1 MKPNGKP
8 SLKDRFMSLF
18 RPQDEEREDIHYNGR
33 PMRRLVGYLKP
44 HRKVFVLCLC
54 MVLALTVL
62 ELVRPMIIGNAIDRY
77 ITGETSETL
86 QAEGRTEWDPG
97 EQADQRFEGV
107 LIAAGMYLAVLLLL
121 MILNRTQ
128 TMMLQRMGQDIIYEI
143 RNQLF
148 THVESLTMRFF
159 DTTPVGKIVTRL
171 TNDVEAINEVF
182 SNILVKLFRNV
193 VKMIGLAAIMISLNP
208 RMALYSFILLP
219 VIAAL
224 TLLFRM
230 ISRKTYRLVR
240 TRLTALNTF
249 LSEHLSGMKVI
260 RIFGQEQKKFEEF
273 EQKNSSLYNA
283 SFREMMVFA
292 IFRPGIYLLSIAAL
306 MIIMLTGGREVLGG
320 AITIGTLYIF
330 LQYINSFFEPIQE
343 LAEQFTTL
351 QSAIS
356 ASEKI
361 FTLLDTQPAIPE
373 EKDPVVL
380 PEIRGKITF
389 DHVWFSYSGKEDD
402 WVLKDVSFEIAPGQ
416 SVAFV
421 GATGA
426 GKSSILNLIGRYYDI
441 QKGSIRIDDTDIR
454 DMSREQIRRAVGQ
467 VQQDVFLFTGDIAS
481 NIRLRDDSISDEAV
495 QAAAREVNAARFIS
509 RLPDG
514 YASRVTER
522 GATLSA
528 GQRQLLSFA
537 RTLAYDP
544 AILILDE
551 ATANIDTESEQWI
564 QEAVSRLMKGRT
576 SIMVAHRLSTI
587 QRCDRIIVMHHGRI
601 RESGTHQELLAMD
614 GIYRKLYQLQGLQKG
629 QFS

>member
-1 MKPNGKP
+1 MSGTERKP
-8 SLKDRFMSLF
+8 SLKERFMSLF
-18 RPQDEEREDIHYNGR
+18 RPQDEEREDIHYRGK
-33 PMRRLVGYLKP
+33 PMRRLLEYLKP
-44 HRKVFVLCLC
+44 HRKVFILCL
-54 MVLALTVL
+54 VLVLGLTGL
-62 ELVRPMIIGNAIDRY
+62 ELVKPMIIGQAIDRY
-77 ITGETSETL
+77 ITGESSEIL
-86 QAEGRTEWDPG
+86 QEEGREEWAPG
-97 EQADQRFEGV
+97 ERAEERFRGV
-107 LIAAGMYLAVLLLL
+107 LTAGGLYLAALVLL
-121 MILNRTQ
+121 MILNRSQ
-128 TMMLQRMGQDIIYEI
+128 TLLLQKMGQDIIYEI
-143 RNQLF
+143 RNDLF
-148 THVESLTMRFF
+148 RHTESLTMRFF
-159 DTTPVGKIVTRL
+159 DITPVGKIVTRL

-193 VKMIGLAAIMISLNP
+193 VKMAGLAVIMISLNP

-219 VIAAL
+219 VVAAL
-224 TLLFRM
+224 TLVFRM

-260 RIFGQEQKKFEEF
+260 RIFGREQKKYDEF
-273 EQKNSSLYNA
+273 EQKNASLYNA

-292 IFRPGIYLLSIAAL
+292 VFRPGIYLLSVLAL

-356 ASEKI
+356 AAEKI
-361 FTLLDTQPAIPE
+361 FTLMDTEPDIAE
-373 EKDPVVL
+373 EKSPVLL

-389 DHVWFSYSGKEDD
+389 DHVWFSYTGREGD
-402 WVLKDVSFEIAPGQ
+402 WVLKDVSFEIEPGQ

-426 GKSSILNLIGRYYDI
+426 GKSSILNLIGRYYDV
-441 QKGSIRIDDTDIR
+441 QKGTIRIDDTDIR
-454 DMSREQIRRAVGQ
+454 LMSREQIRRAVGQ

-481 NIRLRDDSISDEAV
+481 NIRLRDESISDEEIRE
-495 QAAAREVNAARFIS
+495 AAREVNAARFIE

-522 GATLSA
+522 GATFSA
-528 GQRQLLSFA
+528 GERQLLSFA

-551 ATANIDTESEQWI
+551 ATANIDTETEQWI
-564 QEAVSRLMKGRT
+564 QEAVARLMQGRT

-587 QRCDRIIVMHHGRI
+587 QHCDRILVMHHGRI
-601 RESGTHQELLAMD
+601 RESGTHQELLARD
-614 GIYRKLYQLQGLQKG
+614 GIYKKLYQLQL
-629 QFS
+629 S

>member
-481 NIRLRDDSISDEAV
+481 NIRLRDESISDDAV
-495 QAAAREVNAARFIS
+495 REAAREVNAARFID

-522 GATLSA
+522 GATFSA
-528 GQRQLLSFA
+528 GERQLLSFA

-544 AILILDE
+544 RILILDE
-551 ATANIDTESEQWI
+551 ATANIDTETEMWI
-564 QEAVSRLMKGRT
+564 QEAVTRLMRGRT

-587 QRCDRIIVMHHGRI
+587 QHCDRIIVMHHGRI
-601 RESGTHQELLAMD
+601 RETGTHQELLAMN
-614 GIYRKLYQLQGLQKG
+614 GIYKKLYQLQL
-629 QFS
+629 S

>member
-1 MKPNGKP
+1 MKQNGKP

-86 QAEGRTEWDPG
+86 QAEGRTEWEPG

-107 LIAAGMYLAVLLLL
+107 LIAAGMYLAVLLLV

-481 NIRLRDDSISDEAV
+481 NIRLRDESISDDAV
-495 QAAAREVNAARFIS
+495 REAAREVNAARFID

-522 GATLSA
+522 GATFSA
-528 GQRQLLSFA
+528 GERQLLSFA

-544 AILILDE
+544 RILILDE
-551 ATANIDTESEQWI
+551 ATANIDTETEMWI
-564 QEAVSRLMKGRT
+564 QEAVTRLMRGRT

-587 QRCDRIIVMHHGRI
+587 QHCDRIIVMHHGRI
-601 RESGTHQELLAMD
+601 RETGTHQELLAMD
-614 GIYRKLYQLQGLQKG
+614 GIYKKLYQLQL
-629 QFS
+629 S